1 MSVHRGWATGLALCA
16 LLAMTAGTASAQSV
30 AQSVAISQS
39 NLKKTFDCGGQEA
52 SIVGSQNEITL
63 TGECSAVIVKGS
75 QNTITIEAVGTIRV
89 VGTMN
94 KVTWQRST
102 TPKGPKVTRSGLDNV
117 ITQATSLLPSG
128 DPAPA
133 PAAGA
138 GSKAAP
144 GPKAVPAT
152 KSAAKADP
160 AAKKTSTAST
170 TSSAPPVVVSDEKAT
185 RSIDCR
191 GRGVSVMGN
200 GNTLTLRGTCRK
212 VDVKG
217 NDNIISVE
225 AVQAIETTGN
235 HNRVTWSRAAD
246 GESPTTSDL
255 GNGNAIQRATAPLP

>member
-1 MSVHRGWATGLALCA
+1 MSVHREWATGLALCA

-30 AQSVAISQS
+30 AVSQS

-63 TGECSAVIVKGS
+63 TGECPAVTVKGS
-75 QNTITIEAVGTIRV
+75 QNTISIEAVGTIRV

-102 TPKGPKVTRSGLDNV
+102 IAKGPKVTRSGLDNV

-133 PAAGA
+133 PGAKGAPAA
-138 GSKAAP
+138 KAAP
-144 GPKAVPAT
+144 AAKP
-152 KSAAKADP
+152 AAKADP
-160 AAKKTSTAST
+160 AAKKSSTAST

-185 RSIDCR
+185 KSIDCR

-217 NDNIISVE
+217 NDNVISVE

-246 GESPTTSDL
+246 GDSPTTSDL

>member
-1 MSVHRGWATGLALCA
+1 MSVHREWAMGLALCA
-16 LLAMTAGTASAQSV
+16 LLAATAGTAAAQSV
-30 AQSVAISQS
+30 AVSQS
-39 NLKKTFDCGGQEA
+39 NLKKSFDCGGQEA

-63 TGECSAVIVKGS
+63 TGECPAVTVKGS
-75 QNTITIEAVGTIRV
+75 QNTISIEAVGTIRV

-102 TPKGPKVTRSGLDNV
+102 IAKGPKVTRSGLDNV

-133 PAAGA
+133 PKASAGA

-144 GPKAVPAT
+144 AT
-152 KSAAKADP
+152 KSAPASKSAP
-160 AAKKTSTAST
+160 AAKTATPAAKAASG
-170 TSSAPPVVVSDEKAT
+170 PPVVVSDEKAT
-185 RSIDCR
+185 KSIDCR

-235 HNRVTWSRAAD
+235 HNRVTWTRAAE
-246 GESPTTSDL
+246 GESPSTSDL

>member
-1 MSVHRGWATGLALCA
+1 
-16 LLAMTAGTASAQSV
+16 MTAGTAATQSAGQSV
-30 AQSVAISQS
+30 AVSQS
-39 NLKKTFDCGGQEA
+39 NLKKTLDCGGQEA

-63 TGECSAVIVKGS
+63 TGECPAVTVKGS
-75 QNTITIEAVGTIRV
+75 QNTISIEAVGTIRV

-102 TPKGPKVTRSGLDNV
+102 IAKGPTVTRSGLDNV

-133 PAAGA
+133 AAPAGKTA
-138 GSKAAP
+138 KAAP
-144 GPKAVPAT
+144 AA

-160 AAKKTSTAST
+160 AAKKTSTASS

-185 RSIDCR
+185 KSIDCR

-217 NDNIISVE
+217 NDNVISVE

>member
-1 MSVHRGWATGLALCA
+1 MSVHREWLTGLGLCA
-16 LLAMTAGTASAQSV
+16 LLGIAAAGTASAQV
-30 AQSVAISQS
+30 AVSQS
-39 NLKKTFDCGGQEA
+39 NLKKSFDCGGKEA
-52 SIVGSQNEITL
+52 TIVGSQNELTL
-63 TGECSAVIVKGS
+63 TGECPTLMVKGS
-75 QNTITIEAVGTIRV
+75 QNTISVEAVGTIRV

-102 TPKGPKVTRSGLDNV
+102 IDKGPKVTRSGLDNV

-133 PAAGA
+133 AKSAPAA
-138 GSKAAP
+138 K
-144 GPKAVPAT
+144 AT
-152 KSAAKADP
+152 KSP
-160 AAKKTSTAST
+160 ASSSAPASSKG
-170 TSSAPPVVVSDEKAT
+170 SSSSSGAPPVVVSDEKTT
-185 RSIDCR
+185 RTIDCR

-235 HNRVTWSRAAD
+235 HNRVTWNRAAD
-246 GESPTTSDL
+246 GQSPSTSDL

>member
-1 MSVHRGWATGLALCA
+1 MSVRNEWMRGLGLCA
-16 LLAMTAGTASAQSV
+16 LLAIAAAGTASAQV
-30 AQSVAISQS
+30 AVSQS
-39 NLKKTFDCGGQEA
+39 NLKKSFDCGGKEA
-52 SIVGSQNEITL
+52 TIVGSQNELTL
-63 TGECSAVIVKGS
+63 TGECPTLTVKGS
-75 QNTITIEAVGTIRV
+75 QNTISVEAVGTIRV

-102 TPKGPKVTRSGLDNV
+102 IDKGPKITRSGLDNV

-133 PAAGA
+133 AA
-138 GSKAAP
+138 SKAAP
-144 GPKAVPAT
+144 
-152 KSAAKADP
+152 AAKAAKSP
-160 AAKKTSTAST
+160 ASSAAPASSKGSSSS
-170 TSSAPPVVVSDEKAT
+170 SSAPPVVVSDEKAT
-185 RSIDCR
+185 RTIDCR

-225 AVQAIETTGN
+225 AVQAIATTGN
-235 HNRVTWSRAAD
+235 HNRVTWNRATE
-246 GESPTTSDL
+246 GESPSTSDL

>member
-1 MSVHRGWATGLALCA
+1 MTGLGLCT
-16 LLAMTAGTASAQSV
+16 LLAIAAGTAEAQPV
-30 AQSVAISQS
+30 AVSQS
-39 NLKKTFDCGGQEA
+39 NLKKSFDCGKQEA
-52 SIVGSQNEITL
+52 TIVGSQNEITL
-63 TGECSAVIVKGS
+63 TGECPSLMVKGS
-75 QNTITIEAVGTIRV
+75 QNTISVEAVGTIRV

-102 TPKGPKVTRSGLDNV
+102 IEKGPKITRSGLDNV
-117 ITQATSLLPSG
+117 ITQAASLLPSG

-133 PAAGA
+133 AK
-138 GSKAAP
+138 SSS
-144 GPKAVPAT
+144 
-152 KSAAKADP
+152 SAASSASS
-160 AAKKTSTAST
+160 AATQKKSSAAQKSSGSSSS
-170 TSSAPPVVVSDEKAT
+170 SSAPPVVVSDEKAT
-185 RSIDCR
+185 KTIDCR

-235 HNRVTWSRAAD
+235 HNRVTWNRAAE
-246 GESPTTSDL
+246 GESPSTSDL